1 VSKSS
6 KRERQRMNREAR
18 REYELA
24 LARRRRMFKTARTL
38 AIFVVPVLA
47 VGIFLS
53 VSGGDDAPSAAEKAG
68 CRDVK
73 KPKPKG
79 TTFEAVPPLTIDATK
94 TYAAT
99 VDTSCG
105 SFTIQLAA
113 GEAPQTVN
121 SFAFLSEE
129 GFYDNLMFH
138 RVQKDFVVQGG
149 DPSGD
154 GSGGPGYTLPD
165 EPPALGYQK
174 GSVAMANS
182 GPATTGSQF
191 YIVTTQDGA
200 DALNAQI
207 NEAGK
212 FSYSILGQVTD
223 GFETIEKMNKLGST
237 NQDPAQQAPKFVI
250 VIDKIT
256 INEQPADATTT
267 TT

>member
-1 VSKSS
+1 
-6 KRERQRMNREAR
+6 
-18 REYELA
+18 
-24 LARRRRMFKTARTL
+24 MFKTARML
-38 AIFVVPVLA
+38 AIFVVPVLV
-47 VGIFLS
+47 VGIVLS
-53 VSGGDDAPSAAEKAG
+53 VSGGDETSAAEEAG
-68 CRDVK
+68 CREVK
-73 KPKPKG
+73 KPKAKD
-79 TTFEAVPPLTIDATK
+79 TTFDAAPPLTIDPAK
-94 TYAAT
+94 TYVAT

-113 GEAPQTVN
+113 NEAPQTVN

-129 GFYDNLMFH
+129 GFYDGLTFH

-165 EPPALGYQK
+165 EPPAAGYQR

-182 GPATTGSQF
+182 GPGTSGSQF
-191 YIVTTQDGA
+191 YIVTTQEGA
-200 DALNAQI
+200 DALNAQV

-212 FSYSILGQVTD
+212 LSYSILGQVTD
-223 GFETIEKMNKLGST
+223 GFEIIQKINKVGSK

-256 INEQPADATTT
+256 ITEQTAGDATTT
-267 TT
+267 TTLA